1 MKNPKPKEWFNLSVI
16 FLGGGAIHPQLDNIR
31 LINRLILGVPLTQT
45 STSPHQLMEVAYIQ
59 LPGSQQI
66 TSNKSIFN
74 PEIFRS
80 VDIFRYLKIS
90 LALFAK
96 SPGPLAHIFPVKP
109 SNSGSPTAAWLK
121 SHRPQS
127 SPPRWPWEQ

>member
-1 MKNPKPKEWFNLSVI
+1 MKNPKPKEWFNLYFIYILNVI

-66 TSNKSIFN
+66 TSNKSNKSIFN

-109 SNSGSPTAAWLK
+109 
-121 SHRPQS
+121 
-127 SPPRWPWEQ
+127 